1 MWYDLI
7 LKAAD
12 FCFGWILLLPGDL
25 PLVAVALLT
34 SLGLV
39 GVRLVSTNQELL
51 RRARADRRRLQEL
64 IRDAKARRD
73 TEAIRRHKQ
82 TLAQIALKRMGAE
95 GKPLLAILIPI
106 AFLAT
111 WCLERLD
118 YLPPRAGDTLA
129 VTFDEPA
136 SERDRLVHLVPVAGL
151 LCEDGWIRRFEPE
164 KDDPLAVAAT
174 WALKAQQAGDYELM
188 FRYRDKTYVHPL
200 RVGRRGF
207 SPAVLRHPGD
217 DLVVSSI
224 DLRPRK
230 LFGIVP
236 GIPAI
241 GFAPWL
247 VGYLLLVIP
256 LVFVN
261 KALFRIE

>member
-7 LKAAD
+7 VRAAD

-25 PLVAVALLT
+25 PLAAVALLT

-39 GVRLVSTNQELL
+39 CVRLVTTNQDLL
-51 RRARADRRRLQEL
+51 RRARTDRRRLQEL

-73 TEAIRRHKQ
+73 ADAVRRHKL
-82 TLAQIALKRMGAE
+82 TLAQIAMKRMGAE

-118 YLPPRAGDTLA
+118 YLPPRAGDTVA
-129 VTFDEPA
+129 VSFYQPA
-136 SERDRLVHLVPVAGL
+136 SERGRLVHLIPVAGL
-151 LCEDGWIRRFEPE
+151 DCEDGWIRRFEPE
-164 KDDPLAVAAT
+164 KDDPLAVAAAWT
-174 WALKAQQAGDYELM
+174 LSARQAGQYDLM
-188 FRYRDKTYVHPL
+188 IRCRDKAYVHPL
-200 RVGRRGF
+200 RVSSRGF
-207 SPAVLRHPGD
+207 SPAIIRHPGEE
-217 DLVVSSI
+217 LAVSSV